1 MPAPTDLPQRYQQLK
16 DDLARLGYF
25 RRGTLLKRFMICGKP
40 ACACKSSPPR
50 LHGPYYQWTRT
61 IAGKTATV
69 FLTRQQADILA
80 GWIAEGRKLNR
91 ILAQMERLS
100 LRATERVLKEL
111 PSRQR
116 KAPATS
122 TRGKRAPRR

>member
-1 MPAPTDLPQRYQQLK
+1 
-16 DDLARLGYF
+16 
-25 RRGTLLKRFMICGKP
+25 MICGKP

-116 KAPATS
+116 KAPATP